1 MTKPQPVR
9 GYIEGYYGRLL
20 SWPERHDLLG
30 TMHNLGMNAY
40 LYAPKEDACHRIRW
54 RQDWDQ
60 EWWQG
65 FTAFTTAAR
74 EQGITV
80 MAGIAPGIDLDFA
93 SLDAPGGDHDT
104 AILRDKAKRLITAG
118 ADQVC
123 LLLDDIDPLFTRRQG
138 RFSHEGEAHAA
149 LANAM
154 AGHLDC
160 PVSVVPRIYAD
171 EITEGAEGYLTAF
184 AQTLMAGVTVF
195 TCGSHIVA
203 PVIDPENMGITAA
216 GISPGQLIIWDN
228 LYANDY
234 CPRRMFLGRYRGR
247 DAADA
252 VMLNPAGM
260 LHTDAMLLALMQAG
274 DDTGAWR
281 QVVLDHGVPEEFF
294 TIAGFFDLPPDPRTD
309 PAPMMPDPAMAD
321 EWLTALE
328 TLLWRWKAPLQR
340 EWYPFLMGLRG
351 DILYQAGQMDDLR
364 KAKVLPPLLNI
375 AHRNRD

>member
-1 MTKPQPVR
+1 
-9 GYIEGYYGRLL
+9 
-20 SWPERHDLLG
+20 
-30 TMHNLGMNAY
+30 
-40 LYAPKEDACHRIRW
+40 
-54 RQDWDQ
+54 
-60 EWWQG
+60 
-65 FTAFTTAAR
+65 
-74 EQGITV
+74 
-80 MAGIAPGIDLDFA
+80 
-93 SLDAPGGDHDT
+93 
-104 AILRDKAKRLITAG
+104 
-118 ADQVC
+118 
-123 LLLDDIDPLFTRRQG
+123 
-138 RFSHEGEAHAA
+138 
-149 LANAM
+149 
-154 AGHLDC
+154 
-160 PVSVVPRIYAD
+160 
-171 EITEGAEGYLTAF
+171 
-184 AQTLMAGVTVF
+184 
-195 TCGSHIVA
+195 
-203 PVIDPENMGITAA
+203 
-216 GISPGQLIIWDN
+216 
-228 LYANDY
+228 
-234 CPRRMFLGRYRGR
+234 
-247 DAADA
+247 